1 MKKVAIIGIQGVPA
15 KYGGFE
21 SLVENIIGENCSEG
35 VKYTVFCSGRDMS
48 ERLEE
53 YKGCELKYVGLS
65 ANGVQS
71 VVYDVVSMCRALRGY
86 DVMLVLGV
94 SGCLFLPMVKWLS
107 KVKVVVNIDGLE
119 HRRGKWGKVAKWFL
133 RLSEN
138 MAVKW
143 ADVVVTD
150 NKAIQ
155 EYVHE
160 TYGRS
165 SEMIAYGGDHV
176 IRSVDRGR
184 EMEILCEYA
193 VAEKEYGVSICRIEP
208 ENNCHV
214 TLEAFA
220 QCGKRLLFV
229 GNWNRNDY
237 GRELKRKYAN
247 YGNITMIDSLYDLD
261 VLYVLRKNAG
271 WYVHGHS
278 AGGTNPSLV
287 EAMFFGRPIV
297 AYDVVYNRE
306 TTENSALYFKT
317 SDDICRLLECDV
329 EASELKD
336 IAERRYRWKTIAR
349 EYERVYFCCE

>member
-1 MKKVAIIGIQGVPA
+1 MKKIAIIGTQGVPA

-21 SLVENIIGENCSEG
+21 SLVENIIGENCSKG
-35 VKYTVFCSGRDMS
+35 VEYTVFCSSKDMP
-48 ERLEE
+48 ERLQE
-53 YKGCELKYVGLS
+53 YKGCRLKYVGLS

-71 VVYDVVSMCRALRGY
+71 VAYDIVSMCRALRGY

-94 SGCLFLPMVKWLS
+94 SGCLFLPIVKLLS
-107 KVKVVVNIDGLE
+107 RVKVVVNIDGLE
-119 HRRGKWGKVAKWFL
+119 HRRGKWGRVAKWFL
-133 RLSEN
+133 RLSEKV
-138 MAVKW
+138 AVKW

-155 EYVHE
+155 DYVAE
-160 TYGRS
+160 TYGKQS
-165 SEMIAYGGDHV
+165 KMIAYGGDHV
-176 IRSVDRGR
+176 IRNVDVCR
-184 EMEILCEYA
+184 ESEILREYE
-193 VAEKEYGVSICRIEP
+193 VLEKEYAVSICRIEP
-208 ENNCHV
+208 ENNCHI
-214 TLEAFA
+214 TLEAFER
-220 QCGKRLLFV
+220 CGKRLLFV

-247 YGNITMIDSLYDLD
+247 CNNIEMIDSLYDLD

-306 TTENSALYFKT
+306 TTGEKALYFKT
-317 SDDICRLLECDV
+317 ADDICELLSHDDLNCEDLRLLAE
-329 EASELKD
+329 ERYKWSY
-336 IAERRYRWKTIAR
+336 IAKA
-349 EYERVYFCCE
+349 YERLY

>member
-21 SLVENIIGENCSEG
+21 SLVENIIGENCSAG
-35 VKYTVFCSGRDMS
+35 VKYTVFCSSKDMP
-48 ERLEE
+48 ERLQE
-53 YKGCELKYVGLS
+53 YKGCRLKYVGLS

-71 VVYDVVSMCRALRGY
+71 VVYDIASMCRALRGY

-94 SGCLFLPMVKWLS
+94 SGCLFLPMVKLLS
-107 KVKVVVNIDGLE
+107 RVKVVVNIDGLE
-119 HRRGKWGKVAKWFL
+119 YRRGKWGRVAKWFL
-133 RLSEN
+133 LLSEKV
-138 MAVKW
+138 AVKW

-155 EYVHE
+155 DYVAE
-160 TYGRS
+160 TYGKQS
-165 SEMIAYGGDHV
+165 KMIAYGGDHV
-176 IRSVDRGR
+176 IRNVDVCR
-184 EMEILCEYA
+184 ESEILREYE
-193 VAEKEYGVSICRIEP
+193 VLEKEYAVSICRIEP
-208 ENNCHV
+208 ENNCHI
-214 TLEAFA
+214 TLEAFER
-220 QCGKRLLFV
+220 CGKRLLFV

-247 YGNITMIDSLYDLD
+247 CKNIEMIDSLYDLD

-271 WYVHGHS
+271 WYMHGHS

-306 TTENSALYFKT
+306 TTGEKALYFKT
-317 SDDICRLLECDV
+317 ADDICELLSYEDLNCEDLRLLAE
-329 EASELKD
+329 ESYKWSY
-336 IAERRYRWKTIAR
+336 IAKA
-349 EYERVYFCCE
+349 YERLY